1 VGPFVFLYAAL
12 VGFFAFAA
20 FYHLILWSASRRDTL
35 LVVFSTECA
44 LQAAMSGAI
53 FGIAH
58 AATSAE
64 ADRAIWARVAIGMP
78 MMVAWLWSVSLVS
91 GVRPRWFVWPV
102 TLIFSILFVVH
113 VVAVP
118 LNPAIISL
126 ETTTLPWGET
136 ISVPLQATPGWWYGP
151 IFGLAF
157 SIDAFALWCGSRVW
171 KRDRVA
177 GSLLL
182 LAAGGILLILAM
194 QFLKGYGKLLSVPYF
209 GVLGHVLW
217 VAVIALVIAR
227 RYRQTRDE
235 LAASEQRLRG
245 IFDQTFQFVGL
256 MKTDGTLIAAN
267 RTSLEFAQIREDDVV
282 GKPAWETPWWVHS
295 PELQS
300 RLREA
305 VRAAAAGETVRFE
318 ATHGRP
324 DGSPAHF
331 DFSLKPVRNAAGDVT
346 LLISEGRD
354 ITDRKREDEQRR
366 ILEAQL
372 AQAQKLEAIGQLAG
386 GVAHD
391 FNNVLTVINC
401 YGEMLQSMVPP
412 NDAAR
417 TMLDGIVDAG
427 ERAAALTRQLLTF
440 TRLQVVESRELDL
453 NAVVAET
460 KMMLQRLIGEDIRL
474 ETALDPA
481 LWTVKADAGQ
491 IGQVIVNLAVNAR
504 DAMPTGGKLTIRTA
518 NVELD
523 GTVPTLSGRA
533 RPGRFAV
540 LDVIDTGVGMSP
552 EIQARVFEPFF
563 STKGPGKGTGLG
575 LATVRLIAE
584 EAGGFVTLSSEPGR
598 GSTFRIHLPV
608 LVSPAS
614 SERSAPNTRTTP
626 CGNETVFLVEDEEA
640 VRTVTSRILRQFGY
654 RVVEASGPAAA
665 IRLVEQHAGPIDLL
679 VTDVVMPEMNG
690 RQLVEHLL
698 VARPDLKVLYLS
710 GYTNDAVV
718 RHGVFESNVNF
729 LQKPFTSEALAG
741 KVREILDPAEV
752 RL

>member
-35 LVVFSTECA
+35 LAVFSTECV
-44 LQAAMSGAI
+44 LQAATSGVIFAI
-53 FGIAH
+53 AR
-58 AATSAE
+58 AATVAE

-78 MMVAWLWSVSLVS
+78 MMVGWLWSVSLVS

-102 TLIFSILFVVH
+102 TIIFSILFVEHLVG
-113 VVAVP
+113 VP
-118 LNPAIISL
+118 LNPEVIGVEA
-126 ETTTLPWGET
+126 TTLPWGET
-136 ISVPLQATPGWWYGP
+136 IWVPIQGPPGWWYGP

-157 SIDAFALWCGSRVW
+157 SIDAFALWCGTRVW

-177 GSLLL
+177 GALLL
-182 LAAGGILLILAM
+182 LAAGAILLILAM
-194 QFLKGYGKLLSVPYF
+194 QFVKGYGRLLSVPYF
-209 GVLGHVLW
+209 GVLGHIVW
-217 VAVIALVIAR
+217 VAVVALLIAR
-227 RYRQTRDE
+227 RHRQTRDA

-245 IFDQTFQFVGL
+245 IFDQTLQFMGL
-256 MKTDGTLIAAN
+256 MTTDGTLIASN
-267 RTSLEFAQIREDDVV
+267 RTSLEFAQIREDKVI
-282 GKPAWETPWWVHS
+282 GKPAWETPWWAHS
-295 PELQS
+295 PELQG

-305 VRAAAAGETVRFE
+305 VCAAAAGETVRFE
-318 ATHGRP
+318 ATHLRP
-324 DGSPAHF
+324 DGRLAHI
-331 DFSLKPVRNAAGDVT
+331 DFSLKPVRNAAGGVT

-412 NDAAR
+412 NDTAR
-417 TMLDGIVDAG
+417 AMLDGIVDAG
-427 ERAAALTRQLLTF
+427 GRAAALTRRLLTF
-440 TRLQVVESRELDL
+440 TRLQVVEPRELDL

-460 KMMLQRLIGEDIRL
+460 QTMLERLIGEDVCL

-481 LWTVKADAGQ
+481 LWAVKSDAGQ
-491 IGQVIVNLAVNAR
+491 IGQVVVNLAVNAR
-504 DAMPTGGKLTIRTA
+504 DAMPTGGKLTIQTA
-518 NVELD
+518 NVEID
-523 GTVPTLSGRA
+523 GIVPAGSGPARSGRY
-533 RPGRFAV
+533 AV
-540 LDVIDTGVGMSP
+540 LAVTDTGLGMTP

-575 LATVRLIAE
+575 LATVRMVAE
-584 EAGGFVTLSSEPGR
+584 ESGGFVTVVSEAGR
-598 GSTFRIHLPV
+598 GSTFRVHLPA
-608 LVSPAS
+608 LVAPAPAD
-614 SERSAPNTRTTP
+614 RSLPNIRTTP
-626 CGNETVFLVEDEEA
+626 HGNETIFLVEDEEA
-640 VRTVTSRILRQFGY
+640 VRFVTSRILQRLGY
-654 RVVEASGPAAA
+654 QVVEASAPAAA
-665 IRLVEQHAGPIDLL
+665 IRLVEQYTGPIDLL

-729 LQKPFTSEALAG
+729 LQKPFTTEALAA
-741 KVREILDPAEV
+741 KVREILDAAA
-752 RL
+752 